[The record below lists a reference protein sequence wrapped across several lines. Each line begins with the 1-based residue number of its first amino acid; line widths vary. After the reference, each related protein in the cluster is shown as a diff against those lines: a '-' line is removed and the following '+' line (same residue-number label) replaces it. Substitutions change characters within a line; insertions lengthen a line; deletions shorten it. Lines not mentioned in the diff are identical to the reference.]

1 MKKTKISRDEH
12 LLEQISQKQHVSL
25 SVSRGGEAVIY
36 TRVSSLEQAQNNG
49 SLEVQLKYTEEFCRR
64 NNIPVAAYFGG
75 TYESAK
81 TDGRKEFKR
90 MLDFVKKSKRVSF
103 IIVYNYDRFSRTGAA
118 AAQLSEQLR
127 RDGIMLRSVTQDI
140 DTSTA
145 AGRLQEN
152 FFHMLNNF
160 DNSAKSDRTKINT
173 REVMMKGYW
182 PYVTPMGYKNLKPK
196 HRACY
201 HEYMI
206 TDIGKEIKKGFQMLA
221 DGRFS
226 NVTIIEKLRSKG
238 VPVTEKNF
246 RWIFTNSFYAGYV
259 TGKLLE
265 GKLVKGKHPALVNL
279 KTFLLAQER
288 LNGKSNVSVPKVSK
302 HNEVPLKIFLK
313 DDSSGISFT
322 GYKTKGNWYY
332 KLKKAPVPV
341 NVRAEVV
348 NRMFEYELAKYQV
361 ETKQRSGLENLI
373 NKHLRERL
381 KQQYSDA
388 ARIKKAITEK
398 QKFLEKLEEKYIN
411 DQISE
416 AVYRKHVEKIQS
428 EITALGK
435 EMVKEEISGSN
446 LKLIVSKCLDIAG
459 NLCQTWV
466 STGYD
471 NKQRLQ
477 WLIFPE
483 GMGYNKQ
490 NHAVRTYRVNS
501 LFEAIPLL
509 TNVSGGN
516 EKGHSVKNSLPSCKV
531 PRTGFEPAHLAAP
544 PPEDGASTNFATWAI

>member
-1 MKKTKISRDEH
+1 MKKSATISREEK
-12 LLEQISQKQHVSL
+12 LLEQITKKQHVAL
-25 SVSRGGEAVIY
+25 SVQRGGEAVIY

-49 SLEVQLKYTEEFCRR
+49 SLEVQLKYNDEFCRR
-64 NNIPVAAYFGG
+64 NSITIAAYFGG

-90 MLDFVKKSKRVSF
+90 MLDFVKKNKRISF
-103 IIVYNYDRFSRTGAA
+103 IVVYNFDRFSRTGAA

-127 RDGIMLRSVTQDI
+127 KDGISLRSVTQDI

-182 PYVTPMGYKNLKPK
+182 PYTTPMGYQNLKPK

-201 HEYMI
+201 HEYII
-206 TDIGKEIKKGFQMLA
+206 TDIGREIKKGFHLLA
-221 DGRFS
+221 EGRLS
-226 NVTIIEKLRSKG
+226 NVSIIEKLRSRG
-238 VPVTEKNF
+238 VPVTENNF

-265 GKLVKGKHPALVNL
+265 GKLVKGKHPALVSL

-288 LNGKSNVSVPKVSK
+288 LNGKPNVSIPKVSK
-302 HNEVPLKIFLK
+302 HTEVPLKVFLK
-313 DDSSGISFT
+313 DEQSRLPFS

-341 NVRAEVV
+341 NIKAEAV
-348 NRMFEYELAKYQV
+348 NRMFEYELGNYQFDGKEKSNV
-361 ETKQRSGLENLI
+361 EKLMYTKI
-373 NKHLRERL
+373 CERL
-381 KQQYSDA
+381 KQQQTDA
-388 ARIKKAITEK
+388 ARIKKSITEK
-398 QKFLEKLEEKYIN
+398 QQFLEKLEAKYIN
-411 DQISE
+411 DQITE
-416 AVYRKHVEKIQS
+416 VVYKKHVEKVQA
-428 EITALGK
+428 EIAELSK
-435 EMVKEEISGSN
+435 ESVNAEISGSN
-446 LKLIVSKCLDIAG
+446 LKIIVSKCLDIAG
-459 NLCQTWV
+459 NLCQAWV

-477 WLIFPE
+477 WLVFPE
-483 GMGYNKQ
+483 GMGYNKEKQ
-490 NHAVRTYRVNS
+490 AVRTFRVNS

-509 TNVSGGN
+509 TSVSGEK
-516 EKGHSVKNSLPSCKV
+516 EKGDSVKNRPNSSKV
-531 PRTGFEPAHLAAP
+531 
-544 PPEDGASTNFATWAI
+544 